1 MTYEEMKTRK
11 EALEK
16 DLGKLN
22 KEMKAYE
29 DTMYEGKLNKA
40 IKLLEECGYYY
51 AMYTTVGEMRCPECC
66 ETIEV
71 EFEDIIGL
79 LKDFAEK

>member
-1 MTYEEMKTRK
+1 MKAKK

-22 KEMKAYE
+22 KEMQVYE

-51 AMYTTVGEMRCPECC
+51 NMYTTVGKIDCPNCMGL
-66 ETIEV
+66 IEV
-71 EFEDIIGL
+71 DFGDVIEV
-79 LKDFAEK
+79 LKDFAEE

>member
-1 MTYEEMKTRK
+1 MTYEEMKAKK

-22 KEMKAYE
+22 KEMKVYE

-40 IKLLEECGYYY
+40 IKLLKECGYYY
-51 AMYTTVGEMRCPECC
+51 NMYEIVKVKRCPDCGA
-66 ETIEV
+66 IINID
-71 EFEDIIGL
+71 FGDIIEML
-79 LKDFAEK
+79 RDFTEK

>member
-1 MTYEEMKTRK
+1 MTYEEMKARK

-22 KEMKAYE
+22 KEMKVYE

-51 AMYTTVGEMRCPECC
+51 NMYETVGEINCPDCN
-66 ETIEV
+66 ETIEI
-71 EFEDIIGL
+71 EFGDIIEM
-79 LKDFAEK
+79 LKEFME

>member
-1 MTYEEMKTRK
+1 MTYEEMKAKK

-22 KEMKAYE
+22 KEMKVYE

-51 AMYTTVGEMRCPECC
+51 AMYTAVGEMRCPECG

-71 EFEDIIGL
+71 EFGDIIDM
-79 LKDFAEK
+79 LKNFANE

>member
-1 MTYEEMKTRK
+1 MTYEEMKAKK

-22 KEMKAYE
+22 KEMKVYE

-40 IKLLEECGYYY
+40 IKLLEEYGYYY
-51 AMYTTVGEMRCPECC
+51 DISTTVGEMRCPECG

-71 EFEDIIGL
+71 ELEDIIEML
-79 LKDFAEK
+79 EEFIE

>member
-1 MTYEEMKTRK
+1 MTYEEMKAKK

-22 KEMKAYE
+22 KEMKVYE

-51 AMYTTVGEMRCPECC
+51 DMYTTVDELQCPYGDS
-66 ETIEV
+66 IEV
-71 EFEDIIGL
+71 EFGDIVEM